1 MKTSQAI
8 TQAGSAAAL
17 AKMLGITQ
25 SAISQWGENVPQP
38 RVWQLQVM
46 KPSWFRKPKTTTT
59 EAA

>member
-46 KPSWFRKPKTTTT
+46 KPSWFRKPKTTT